1 MKVKELMAELKKLN
15 PDQEVYAY
23 VEDEFMDAKKDAFGF
38 FSVDSVGETK
48 ATLFRDSQH
57 KPQINFGDGQS
68 GQQLAIVS
76 LIADF

>member
-1 MKVKELMAELKKLN
+1 MKVKELIAELQKLDPN
-15 PDQEVYAY
+15 QDVYAY

-48 ATLFRDSQH
+48 ATLSRDGQH
-57 KPQINFGDGQS
+57 KPQINFGDGKS

>member
-1 MKVKELMAELKKLN
+1 MKVKELIAGLQKLH

-23 VEDEFMDAKKDAFGF
+23 VEDEFMDARKDSFGF

-48 ATLFRDSQH
+48 ATLTRDGQH
-57 KPQINFGDGQS
+57 RPQISFGDGQS